1 MNLFHNPDWVSMQT
15 SGNATLEDV
24 PQQFFDT
31 VNEGLIRLSKNDAPV
46 VSIVIPVWNE
56 ELNIVKTLFSL
67 SQNVTTHATEIIV
80 VNNNS
85 TDRTAEVLPKFKIK
99 SLFQRIQGCG
109 PARQLGQEQAS
120 GKYILMADA
129 DCFYPTAWIQT
140 TIDKLQPNEVSCVYG
155 RHSFIAN
162 SRLQRFNFFL
172 YEILRDFLIE
182 LRHFK
187 RPYLNALGMGM
198 AYKKEYGLKV
208 GFDLRN
214 VRGED
219 GRLCFDLMQFGKIEK
234 IPRSLR
240 VWTAPRTI
248 GKERGLLFSLSRRLV
263 IEFSRFHEFFYKKQ
277 THDTHA
283 SKNYS
288 SFKFKWFNKDK
299 KG

>member
-1 MNLFHNPDWVSMQT
+1 MNLFHNPDWVLLQT
-15 SGNATLEDV
+15 SGNATLADV
-24 PQQFFDT
+24 PQQFFDKI
-31 VNEGLIRLSKNDAPV
+31 NEGLIRLSKNDAPI

-67 SQNVTTHATEIIV
+67 SQNVTTHTTEIIV

-85 TDRTAEVLPKFKIK
+85 KDRTEEVLSKFKIK
-99 SLFQRIQGCG
+99 SFFQGVQGCG
-109 PARQLGQEQAS
+109 PARQLGQELAS

-129 DCFYPTAWIQT
+129 DCFYPTTWIQT
-140 TIDKLQPNEVSCVYG
+140 MIDKLQPNEVSCVYG

-187 RPYLNALGMGM
+187 RPYLNALGMCM
-198 AYKKEYGLKV
+198 AYKKEFGLKA
-208 GFDLRN
+208 GFDMRN

-219 GRLCFDLMQFGKIEK
+219 GRLCFDLMQYGKIEK

-240 VWTAPRTI
+240 VWTPPRTI
-248 GKERGLLFSLSRRLV
+248 GKERGILFSLSRRLL

-288 SFKFKWFNKDK
+288 LFKFRWPTKNKK
-299 KG
+299 

>member
-1 MNLFHNPDWVSMQT
+1 MNLFHNPDWVLLQT
-15 SGNATLEDV
+15 SGNATLADV
-24 PQQFFDT
+24 PQQFFDKI
-31 VNEGLIRLSKNDAPV
+31 NEGLIRLSKNDAPV

-85 TDRTAEVLPKFKIK
+85 KDRTEEVLSKFKIK
-99 SLFQRIQGCG
+99 SFFQGVQGCG
-109 PARQLGQEQAS
+109 PARQLGQELAS

-129 DCFYPTAWIQT
+129 DCFYPTTWIQT
-140 TIDKLQPNEVSCVYG
+140 MIDKLQPNEVSCVYG

-187 RPYLNALGMGM
+187 RPYLNALGMCM
-198 AYKKEYGLKV
+198 AYKKEFGLKA
-208 GFDLRN
+208 GFDMRN

-219 GRLCFDLMQFGKIEK
+219 GRLCFDLMQYGKIEK

-240 VWTAPRTI
+240 VWTPPRTI
-248 GKERGLLFSLSRRLV
+248 GKERGILFSLSRRLL

-288 SFKFKWFNKDK
+288 LFKFRWPTKNKK
-299 KG
+299 